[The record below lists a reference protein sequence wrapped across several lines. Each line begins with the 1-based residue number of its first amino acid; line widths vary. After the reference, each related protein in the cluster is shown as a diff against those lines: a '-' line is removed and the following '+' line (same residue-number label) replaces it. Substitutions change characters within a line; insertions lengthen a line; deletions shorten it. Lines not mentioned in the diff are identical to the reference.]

1 MHVHCCTCIYSLTY
15 TRRVR
20 ERESREKK
28 KERETEN
35 ADQGRRDTT
44 SSRWNVQRDDAAAAL
59 YASSD
64 RCCSPC
70 KDVALA
76 SREPSLSVFLFLSFI
91 LPLPRFFFFCSL
103 LYRGFRAIRT
113 RACGGV
119 GSRISERVPAI
130 GSFRDFTRRQRMD
143 AVSVLIGSFSGFYGG
158 AKRVASLNGTTR
170 EWTFLVGCNFGLS
183 RLAG

>member
-20 ERESREKK
+20 ERESREKR

-64 RCCSPC
+64 RCCNPC

-113 RACGGV
+113 RACGG
-119 GSRISERVPAI
+119 GRIPNFGARPGDWLFPRFYEEAKNGRGERVDWI
-130 GSFRDFTRRQRMD
+130 LFGILWGGQESCESEWNYTRVDF
-143 AVSVLIGSFSGFYGG
+143 FSG
-158 AKRVASLNGTTR
+158 L
-170 EWTFLVGCNFGLS
+170 
-183 RLAG
+183 